1 MFVIWRHRK
10 DHPVLFPIT
19 IGFSMLSFG
28 FGHWIGRIPETK
40 HLLHLSESDIG
51 LCFFGMASGA
61 FIGAQMASTICE
73 KWKPSLVI
81 SVSCWLL
88 SLGILLIPFAKN
100 QWMLTSVLFFMGAAN
115 SWLNVSI
122 NAAASQMETKLNT
135 PILATCHGMYSLG
148 GFLGIISSG
157 IFATAQ
163 IPLTIHLPIIGI
175 LMAIYVAFAYKY
187 FYVIQPLQKR
197 EARKKFNLPEPWL
210 LKLMVIGL
218 IVMVCEGAV
227 TDWSTL
233 YLRDEMKVSVM
244 LSTFGYAGFSISMA
258 GGRFLGDYVRKFYQ
272 PILLV
277 RYGILIGAGGLLVAA
292 NLPFTVGIIS
302 GFSLTGIGF
311 SIIIPLL
318 FVLSAMQNPDNPT
331 IGISGIATSGVI
343 GFLIG
348 PAVIGMIGEVF
359 SLSVAFN
366 GLGILALFAAFI
378 AWKKY

>member
-19 IGFSMLSFG
+19 IGFTILSFG

-40 HLLHLSESDIG
+40 RLLNLSDSDIG
-51 LCFFGMASGA
+51 LCFFGMALGAFSGA
-61 FIGAQMASTICE
+61 QLASSICE

-81 SVSCWLL
+81 SGSCWLL
-88 SLGILLIPFAKN
+88 SLGILLIPFAN
-100 QWMLTSVLFFMGAAN
+100 SQWTLTGILFFMGAAN

-122 NAAASQMETKLNT
+122 NAAASQMESKLQT

-157 IFATAQ
+157 IFATAK
-163 IPLTIHLPIIGI
+163 IPLTVHLPIVGLII
-175 LMAIYVAFAYKY
+175 AIYVAFSYQY
-187 FYVIQPLQKR
+187 FAVLQPLPKR
-197 EARKKFNLPEPWL
+197 EVAKKFSLPEPWL

-233 YLRDEMKVSVM
+233 YLRDEMKVTVM
-244 LSTFGYAGFSISMA
+244 LSTFGYAGFSMFMA
-258 GGRFLGDYVRKFYQ
+258 SGRFLGDYIRKYYP

-277 RYGILIGAGGLLVAA
+277 RYGILIGAMGLLVAA
-292 NLPFTVGIIS
+292 NLPFTFGIIS
-302 GFSLTGIGF
+302 GFSLTGVGF
-311 SIIIPLL
+311 SLIIPLL
-318 FVLSAMQNPDNPT
+318 FVLSAIQNPDNPT
-331 IGISGIATSGVI
+331 KGISGIATSGVI
-343 GFLIG
+343 GFLMG
-348 PAVIGMIGEVF
+348 PAIIGMIGELF

-366 GLGILALFAAFI
+366 GLGILALFAAYI
-378 AWKKY
+378 AWRKD

>member
-1 MFVIWRHRK
+1 
-10 DHPVLFPIT
+10 
-19 IGFSMLSFG
+19 
-28 FGHWIGRIPETK
+28 
-40 HLLHLSESDIG
+40 
-51 LCFFGMASGA
+51 
-61 FIGAQMASTICE
+61 
-73 KWKPSLVI
+73 
-81 SVSCWLL
+81 
-88 SLGILLIPFAKN
+88 
-100 QWMLTSVLFFMGAAN
+100 MGAAN

-163 IPLTIHLPIIGI
+163 IPLTIHLPIIGFF
-175 LMAIYVAFAYKY
+175 MAIYVAFAYKY
-187 FYVIQPLQKR
+187 FDVIQPLQKR
-197 EARKKFNLPEPWL
+197 AAHKKFYIPEPWL
-210 LKLMVIGL
+210 LKLMTIGL

-258 GGRFLGDYVRKFYQ
+258 GGRFLGDYVRKYYQ
-272 PILLV
+272 PIILV

-348 PAVIGMIGEVF
+348 PAVIGMVGEVF

-378 AWKKY
+378 AWRKY

>member
-19 IGFSMLSFG
+19 IGFTILSFG

-40 HLLHLSESDIG
+40 RLLNLSDSDIG
-51 LCFFGMASGA
+51 LCFFGMALGA
-61 FIGAQMASTICE
+61 FVGAQMASSICE

-81 SVSCWLL
+81 SLSCWLL
-88 SLGILLIPFAKN
+88 SLGILLIPFAN
-100 QWMLTSVLFFMGAAN
+100 HQWTLTGILFFMGAAN

-122 NAAASQMETKLNT
+122 NAAASQMEIKLKT

-157 IFATAQ
+157 VFATAQ
-163 IPLTIHLPIIGI
+163 VPLTIHLPVIGI
-175 LMAIYVAFAYKY
+175 FMAIYVAFAYRY
-187 FYVIQPLQKR
+187 FAVLQPLQKR

-210 LKLMVIGL
+210 IKLMVIGL

-244 LSTFGYAGFSISMA
+244 LSTLGYAGFSISMA
-258 GGRFLGDYVRKFYQ
+258 SGRFLGDYIRKYCQ
-272 PILLV
+272 PIILV
-277 RYGILIGAGGLLVAA
+277 RYGILIGAVGLLVAA
-292 NLPFTVGIIS
+292 NLPFTLGIIS
-302 GFSLTGIGF
+302 GFSLTGVGF
-311 SIIIPLL
+311 SLIIPLL
-318 FVLSAMQNPDNPT
+318 FVLSAIKNPDNPT
-331 IGISGIATSGVI
+331 KGISGITTSGVI
-343 GFLIG
+343 GFLMG
-348 PAVIGMIGEVF
+348 PAIIGMIGELF

-366 GLGILALFAAFI
+366 GLGILALFAAYI
-378 AWKKY
+378 AWRKD